1 MLNNLNTSETTIAEH
16 KVSGVQPS
24 YSKKQITEL
33 FMKAKQQLKD
43 GTLAVQHQVI
53 DQYVDKIIVY
63 PTMVEIYLNVFQD
76 YGVTETV

>member
-16 KVSGVQPS
+16 KVSGVLPS

-43 GTLAVQHQVI
+43 GTLVAPSVRKVPQL
-53 DQYVDKIIVY
+53 YS
-63 PTMVEIYLNVFQD
+63 PCGE
-76 YGVTETV
+76 